1 MFEGKTNTDI
11 YMSYSATNKMMGSK
25 VVSTKLTEEE
35 YGKLVGLCS
44 ASGYTVSKLLKRAI
58 LERMSEE
65 ASREEVYVP
74 KQETKMQPE
83 IIQKPLIKKSTGL
96 EERFLYY

>member
-1 MFEGKTNTDI
+1 
-11 YMSYSATNKMMGSK
+11 MGSK

-58 LERMSEE
+58 LTRMNEE
-65 ASREEVYVP
+65 ANRENILTP
-74 KQETKMQPE
+74 KQVVRAEPQV
-83 IIQKPLIKKSTGL
+83 IQEYQIKKKVNS
-96 EERFLYY
+96 EDRFLYY

>member
-1 MFEGKTNTDI
+1 MI
-11 YMSYSATNKMMGSK
+11 RMASK

-44 ASGYTVSKLLKRAI
+44 KTGYTVSKLLKRAI
-58 LERMSEE
+58 LERMNEQSQTIQTHKEPQPTYKTPE
-65 ASREEVYVP
+65 PTTAS
-74 KQETKMQPE
+74 QTKT
-83 IIQKPLIKKSTGL
+83 KN

>member
-1 MFEGKTNTDI
+1 
-11 YMSYSATNKMMGSK
+11 MGSK

-58 LERMSEE
+58 LERMSDEV
-65 ASREEVYVP
+65 SREEPPAP
-74 KQETKMQPE
+74 KPVRKEPEVVHTPQEKNTNQSMD
-83 IIQKPLIKKSTGL
+83 
-96 EERFLYY
+96 RFQFY

>member
-1 MFEGKTNTDI
+1 
-11 YMSYSATNKMMGSK
+11 MSYSATNKMLGSK

-58 LERMSEE
+58 LERMNEE
-65 ASREEVYVP
+65 ASREVHTTIREV
-74 KQETKMQPE
+74 KIEPE
-83 IIQKPLIKKSTGL
+83 IIQKPLVKKSTGL

>member
-1 MFEGKTNTDI
+1 M
-11 YMSYSATNKMMGSK
+11 ASK

-44 ASGYTVSKLLKRAI
+44 STGFTVSRLLKRAI
-58 LERMSEE
+58 LTRMNEE
-65 ASREEVYVP
+65 APRAEQYNTEKP
-74 KQETKMQPE
+74 KTETL
-83 IIQKPLIKKSTGL
+83 KPSQTKKIKTPKE

>member
-1 MFEGKTNTDI
+1 M
-11 YMSYSATNKMMGSK
+11 ASK

-44 ASGYTVSKLLKRAI
+44 SSGFTVSRLLKRAI
-58 LERMSEE
+58 LARMNEE
-65 ASREEVYVP
+65 APRAEQHTEKLKSETPKPFQTKKIIVP
-74 KQETKMQPE
+74 KE
-83 IIQKPLIKKSTGL
+83 

>member
-1 MFEGKTNTDI
+1 
-11 YMSYSATNKMMGSK
+11 MGSK

-58 LERMSEE
+58 LERMSDEV
-65 ASREEVYVP
+65 SREEPPAP
-74 KQETKMQPE
+74 KPVRK
-83 IIQKPLIKKSTGL
+83 
-96 EERFLYY
+96 EEPVVHTPQVKNTNQSMDRFQFY

>member
-1 MFEGKTNTDI
+1 
-11 YMSYSATNKMMGSK
+11 MGSK

-58 LERMSEE
+58 LTRMNEE
-65 ASREEVYVP
+65 SNRENIPTP
-74 KQETKMQPE
+74 KQEIKAEPQV
-83 IIQKPLIKKSTGL
+83 IQEYQIKKKVNS
-96 EERFLYY
+96 EDKFLYY

>member
-1 MFEGKTNTDI
+1 MV
-11 YMSYSATNKMMGSK
+11 YSTTNKMMGSK

-58 LERMSEE
+58 LARMNEE
-65 ASREEVYVP
+65 AYREYIPTP
-74 KQETKMQPE
+74 KLVTKAEPQVIHE
-83 IIQKPLIKKSTGL
+83 YQIKKTAGS
-96 EERFLYY
+96 EDKFLYY

>member
-1 MFEGKTNTDI
+1 MV
-11 YMSYSATNKMMGSK
+11 YSTTNKMMGSK

-58 LERMSEE
+58 LARMNEE
-65 ASREEVYVP
+65 AHREYVP
-74 KQETKMQPE
+74 TPKQVIKVEPQVIHE
-83 IIQKPLIKKSTGL
+83 YQIKKKAGS
-96 EERFLYY
+96 EDKFLYY

>member
-1 MFEGKTNTDI
+1 
-11 YMSYSATNKMMGSK
+11 MMGSK

-58 LERMSEE
+58 LTRMNEE
-65 ASREEVYVP
+65 TYREDVSAP
-74 KQETKMQPE
+74 KQVIKEESQV
-83 IIQKPLIKKSTGL
+83 IQEYQIKKKAGS
-96 EERFLYY
+96 EDKFLYY

>member
-1 MFEGKTNTDI
+1 M
-11 YMSYSATNKMMGSK
+11 ASK

-44 ASGYTVSKLLKRAI
+44 STGFTVSRLLKRAI
-58 LERMSEE
+58 LTRMNEE
-65 ASREEVYVP
+65 APRIHHTEKPTNETP
-74 KQETKMQPE
+74 KPSQTKK
-83 IIQKPLIKKSTGL
+83 IIAPKE

>member
-1 MFEGKTNTDI
+1 
-11 YMSYSATNKMMGSK
+11 MGSK

-58 LERMSEE
+58 LTRMNAE
-65 ASREEVYVP
+65 AHRENIPIP
-74 KQETKMQPE
+74 KQV
-83 IIQKPLIKKSTGL
+83 IKAEPQVSHEYQVKKTAGS
-96 EERFLYY
+96 EDKFLYY

>member
-1 MFEGKTNTDI
+1 MV
-11 YMSYSATNKMMGSK
+11 YSSTNKMMGSK

-58 LERMSEE
+58 LTRMNEE
-65 ASREEVYVP
+65 AYRENIPTP
-74 KQETKMQPE
+74 KQIIKAEPQ
-83 IIQKPLIKKSTGL
+83 IIQEYQIKKTTGS
-96 EERFLYY
+96 EDKFLYY

>member
-1 MFEGKTNTDI
+1 
-11 YMSYSATNKMMGSK
+11 MGSK

-58 LERMSEE
+58 LERMSDEV
-65 ASREEVYVP
+65 SREQMTSL
-74 KQETKMQPE
+74 KPE
-83 IIQKPLIKKSTGL
+83 IK
-96 EERFLYY
+96 EEPKFVPTSQVKNTSQSMDKFQYY